1 VSRKWRGQFL
11 DLHKKTASGSRLKA
25 KEHFVLYVDA
35 HKSRAKNAKYSNVKQ

>member
-11 DLHKKTASGSRLKA
+11 DLHKKTAIGSRLKL
-25 KEHFVLYVDA
+25 KSHFAFHIDA